1 MAGLFRAR
9 RARSERLAANALRSE
24 GARTILPA
32 AAGLLAALILGV
44 GAPGALAELG
54 DGVAA
59 DAVNDAAVDAVVAPG
74 SRVPPDGA
82 VTEVTPFAVVAAG
95 EADSLRREVR
105 LARILQDPGRLAR
118 AEYGQRA
125 FLERSAAAMTGAA
138 AEVSVADLHSTL
150 RLLLEDR
157 HPSLAADLVDRYL
170 TRRAQWDPAGEL
182 SFWFGLVAHE
192 HERYDTAVELWTGPM
207 HPLLRPYA
215 DWLSI
220 RALDELAPERVG
232 ARACSLLHAVPR
244 HRFRDLLALRAGRAL
259 VERQAGAEEA
269 SWLRAW
275 TEERGSHS
283 SMGARGLTLLAEVA
297 HQQGQHEVFE
307 QLFATAS
314 GAGGVH
320 GEEARLRCKQARRLL
335 SGSGELEDAVLI
347 GALESLARHG
357 PGREALG
364 FWRERASRLGREDS
378 LRVGRL
384 LLGRLYGD
392 GCHEELLDLCRSL
405 SHSRDGVLWQRAL
418 VVAGRVH
425 RRLGERDGLVRS
437 WKAAAGWDD
446 PRPLELAQDA
456 DQDVDGGP
464 AGGTEQGADQ
474 SACVSVG
481 IDAQMA
487 AQALWELGR
496 ELEDLREW
504 AAADSAF
511 TRLAEWYPADGNA
524 REARLRAALCRDSA
538 GRRAEALAALAALCA
553 QASDRFVGSPCF
565 WQALLEGKDADS
577 VLAARAAAE
586 YRPGF
591 HALRT
596 AEALRSGFWPPSPS
610 ADSLFWRRLSEQV
623 QVSQPAGPES
633 APSQP
638 IQPEFASSQP
648 IQPEFA
654 SSQPSG
660 PQRSCRELAWP
671 PPPGRA
677 LRSEAEARRIVE
689 MIDGHPMA
697 EAGMLMRAFG
707 YRTWA
712 RDLWRDLPGYNALDD
727 RGRAALYRALGDFPR
742 SILMGLRLGDVLPER
757 YPMGFLTDVYEAG
770 RSAGLTPVFLLAV
783 MRQES
788 MLDPTGRSSA
798 GARGL
803 MQLMPGTARRLADE
817 GGLFDY
823 ELERPRDNLMLGA
836 AHLRELLDRVDGA
849 VPMALAAYNAGWENA
864 LRWLP
869 PEEAPP
875 ELSGW
880 DAYIERITYGE
891 TRRFV
896 KSVLMHYWSY
906 LRGYAWGLSFPTGVE
921 EDREVIPARPGS

>member
-1 MAGLFRAR
+1 MAGLFGT
-9 RARSERLAANALRSE
+9 RSEHLAVAVNALRRK
-24 GARTILPA
+24 GVRTILPV
-32 AAGLLAALILGV
+32 AAGLLAVLALAV
-44 GAPGALAELG
+44 GGPVALGALGAA
-54 DGVAA
+54 VAA
-59 DAVNDAAVDAVVAPG
+59 EAMVD
-74 SRVPPDGA
+74 
-82 VTEVTPFAVVAAG
+82 G

-105 LARILQDPGRLAR
+105 LARILQDPARLAR
-118 AEYGQRA
+118 AEHGHRA

-138 AEVSVADLHSTL
+138 AELSVADLHSTL
-150 RLLLEDR
+150 RALLEDR

-170 TRRAQWDPAGEL
+170 TRRAHWDPAGEL

-192 HERYDTAVELWTGPM
+192 HERYETAVELWTGPV

-220 RALDELAPERVG
+220 RALDELAPERAG

-259 VERQAGAEEA
+259 VEQQTSAGEA
-269 SWLRAW
+269 IWLRAW
-275 TEERGSHS
+275 TEEKGSLS

-297 HQQGQHEVFE
+297 HQQGQHEVFKD
-307 QLFATAS
+307 LFATAS
-314 GAGGVH
+314 EAEGGH
-320 GEEARLRCKQARRLL
+320 GEEARLRCEQARRLL
-335 SGSGELEDAVLI
+335 GGSGQLEDAVLV
-347 GALESLARHG
+347 GALESLTRHG

-364 FWRERASRLGREDS
+364 FWRDHASRLCREDS

-392 GCHEELLDLCRSL
+392 GCHEELLELCRSL
-405 SHSRDGVLWQRAL
+405 SHSRNGVLRQRAL
-418 VVAGRVH
+418 IVAGRVH

-437 WKAAAGWDD
+437 WKAAAGWDA
-446 PRPLELAQDA
+446 PRPLEAAQDVDQDA
-456 DQDVDGGP
+456 D
-464 AGGTEQGADQ
+464 
-474 SACVSVG
+474 
-481 IDAQMA
+481 AQLA

-511 TRLAEWYPADGNA
+511 TRLADWYPADGHA

-538 GRRAEALAALAALCA
+538 GRRADAVAGLAALCA
-553 QASDRFVGSPCF
+553 QASGRFVGSPCF
-565 WQALLEGKDADS
+565 WQALLEGEDADS
-577 VLAARAAAE
+577 ALAARAAAE

-610 ADSLFWRRLSEQV
+610 ADSLFWRRLSDQV
-623 QVSQPAGPES
+623 QVSQPAGQEPASTRPIQPES
-633 APSQP
+633 AWSPASQP
-638 IQPEFASSQP
+638 IQPESASSP
-648 IQPEFA
+648 A
-654 SSQPSG
+654 AW
-660 PQRSCRELAWP
+660 PQRSWRELPWP
-671 PPPGRA
+671 PPPGSA

-697 EAGMLMRAFG
+697 EAGILMRAFG

-712 RDLWRDLPGYNALDD
+712 RDLWRDLPGYGALDD

-742 SILMGLRLGDVLPER
+742 SILMGLRLGDDLPER
-757 YPMGFLTDVYEAG
+757 YPMGFLADVYEAG
-770 RSAGLTPVFLLAV
+770 RSAGLTPVFLMAV

-817 GGLFDY
+817 GGLSDY

-836 AHLRELLDRVDGA
+836 AHLRELLDRADGA

-869 PEEAPP
+869 PGGVPP
-875 ELSGW
+875 ELCGW
-880 DAYIERITYGE
+880 DGYIERITYGE

-906 LRGYAWGLSFPTGVE
+906 LRAYPWGRSLPTGVE
-921 EDREVIPARPGS
+921 EDRKLIPARPGS